1 MSHIDENNEWV
12 SFAVGVLLI
21 WGGVQL
27 WDYVFPDTPK
37 TSYQSSSNWS
47 DCSQYTDL
55 IHRKIK
61 ESDRVL
67 KNESYTLNEIFYS
80 PRMNTCLY
88 AFTVHTSQM
97 YGGYDFYLIYD
108 FFGGAIFGGSVDTD
122 FQVKIIDLK
131 R

>member
-1 MSHIDENNEWV
+1 MNKKIITIIV
-12 SFAVGVLLI
+12 IICAVVLFFI
-21 WGGVQL
+21 
-27 WDYVFPDTPK
+27 YINK
-37 TSYQSSSNWS
+37 SSRVGSTNT

-55 IHRKIK
+55 INRKIK

-67 KNESYTLNEIFYS
+67 KNERYSLNEIFYS

-88 AFTVHTSQM
+88 AFTVHTSQI
-97 YGGYDFYLIYD
+97 YGGSDLYFIYD

-122 FQVKIIDLK
+122 FQIKRIDLK